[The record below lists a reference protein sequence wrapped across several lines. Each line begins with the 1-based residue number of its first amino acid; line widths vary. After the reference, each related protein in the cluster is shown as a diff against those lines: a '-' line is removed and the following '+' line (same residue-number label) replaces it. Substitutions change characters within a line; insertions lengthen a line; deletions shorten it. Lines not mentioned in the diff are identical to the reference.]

1 MLTSSTNQRGREFG
15 CLQQPHP
22 SALSVP
28 FLSSQR
34 VVVTESFYP
43 GRFTVAFAP
52 LKEFGQPERGI
63 LDLASHIL
71 LVR

>member
-22 SALSVP
+22 LALSVP

-34 VVVTESFYP
+34 VVTESLYL
-43 GRFTVAFAP
+43 GQFTVGFAP
-52 LKEFGQPERGI
+52 FQEFGQPERGI
-63 LDLASHIL
+63 LDLASHNL
-71 LVR
+71 LVH